1 MTINIVSLI
10 VSIIS
15 SVATISIAIHTFKI
29 TKKQG
34 EDSTTL
40 SQLNNEITE
49 KIHESVEYLSP
60 AQIEFKVS
68 SIKHPLRSAGYIDR
82 NTDHYIYGTTLKIQG
97 SLEKFHGQIIKNV
110 MELL

>member
-1 MTINIVSLI
+1 MIVNIVSLV

-15 SVATISIAIHTFKI
+15 LAATIIIAIHTFKI

-49 KIHESVEYLSP
+49 KIRESVEYLSP
-60 AQIEFKVS
+60 AQIKFKIS
-68 SIKHPLRSAGYIDR
+68 CIEHPMKATCY
-82 NTDHYIYGTTLKIQG
+82 NTPNI
-97 SLEKFHGQIIKNV
+97 
-110 MELL
+110 